1 MVGHK
6 VYRGL
11 QLMPSHDWRKECETK
26 QVKVSDS
33 RACCGDLCIQVVGK
47 EHGDMSQSISDRA
60 LYSAVG
66 IKLVIVE

>member
-11 QLMPSHDWRKECETK
+11 RLMPSQKECETK